1 MKAKDSSEVY
11 NFSESFSSIGS
22 EISLGSNCDKASD
35 DLRYSPLK
43 EIQLKVLEEKK
54 KYDEDIETSDSGCK
68 YSVFSSLRESQDKG
82 VYTGW
87 SNQVLGESKE
97 MGWSETLRGKL

>member
-1 MKAKDSSEVY
+1 MATKDSSEAF

-22 EISLGSNCDKASD
+22 EMSFDSICDKNSD
-35 DLRYSPLK
+35 DFRYSPLK
-43 EIQLKVLEEKK
+43 EIQLKVLEDKK
-54 KYDEDIETSDSGCK
+54 KDDEDIERSDSECK
-68 YSVFSSLRESQDKG
+68 YSVFSSLRKSHDEG

-97 MGWSETLRGKL
+97 MGWSQTLRGKL